1 MNKLTKLLVLSSIA
15 SATLFANDNLVIDF
29 EKKRLSQNPNVKAS
43 NIKIFY
49 KKELEAKGW
58 YGYILDF
65 DAVIQDKNMKVKD
78 TLFSDG
84 KVVATDL
91 FDITTSKSLK
101 STIVP
106 NITDKYYQKSKLVA
120 GSEKAKDK
128 IVIFSDPLCP
138 FCAQYVPEVI
148 EFVNKNSDNI
158 ALYYYAFPL
167 THIHPASTI
176 LSKLIDIAKTTLG
189 QEAVLKAYKVD
200 WSKHFAPST
209 TDEKTILDAF
219 NKELETNI
227 KVQDLSKKEIVANL
241 EKEIASGD
249 DLLVSGTPTIYVN
262 GEIDPTKELYKSL
275 IKK

>member
-1 MNKLTKLLVLSSIA
+1 M
-15 SATLFANDNLVIDF
+15 LFRSIDF

-148 EFVNKNSDNI
+148 EFVNKND
-158 ALYYYAFPL
+158 LWL
-167 THIHPASTI
+167 VDEWTHLGLCIVICLENT
-176 LSKLIDIAKTTLG
+176 KLIDSY
-189 QEAVLKAYKVD
+189 LKGNLKV
-200 WSKHFAPST
+200 
-209 TDEKTILDAF
+209 LDALMGKVIRLS
-219 NKELETNI
+219 NMTVDPELIKELLPL
-227 KVQDLSKKEIVANL
+227 V
-241 EKEIASGD
+241 IAVHFS
-249 DLLVSGTPTIYVN
+249 
-262 GEIDPTKELYKSL
+262 
-275 IKK
+275 

>member
-1 MNKLTKLLVLSSIA
+1 MLALT
-15 SATLFANDNLVIDF
+15 
-29 EKKRLSQNPNVKAS
+29 
-43 NIKIFY
+43 
-49 KKELEAKGW
+49 
-58 YGYILDF
+58 
-65 DAVIQDKNMKVKD
+65 
-78 TLFSDG
+78 
-84 KVVATDL
+84 
-91 FDITTSKSLK
+91 
-101 STIVP
+101 
-106 NITDKYYQKSKLVA
+106 
-120 GSEKAKDK
+120 
-128 IVIFSDPLCP
+128 

-167 THIHPASTI
+167 THIHPASTT
-176 LSKLIDIAKTTLG
+176 LSKLIDIAKTKLG